1 MAAATNRGDLYGDDL
16 PLAAGLKEAHG
27 HALEQMVNPGP
38 FWRGHERRAMVLAA
52 RAATG
57 CGLCARRSEALSP
70 GQATGNH
77 DGPADLP
84 PILVD
89 AIHRIRTDPGR
100 LTRRWFDAVS
110 AETGQGPYV
119 EMVSVVCTSVII
131 DTLHRALGLA
141 LPDLPPAA
149 SGEPTGAPAA
159 DVVDAGAWLPITR
172 APDTMADTGLPMVPN
187 IVRAM
192 GLVPAAV
199 ELFFGAF
206 RPHYALKDIALS
218 LSQSQAEFV
227 ASRVSAMNEC
237 FY

>member
-1 MAAATNRGDLYGDDL
+1 MYRDDL
-16 PLAAGLKEAHG
+16 PLTDELKAAHR
-27 HALEQMVNPGP
+27 HALAQMVGPGA
-38 FWRGHERRAMVLAA
+38 FWRGHERRAMVLTA

-57 CGLCARRSEALSP
+57 CGLCARRREALSP
-70 GQATGNH
+70 GHEAGGH

-84 PILVD
+84 DILVD

-110 AETGQGPYV
+110 TETGQGPYV

-131 DTLHRALGLA
+131 DTLHGALGLEP
-141 LPDLPPAA
+141 PDLPPAEH
-149 SGEPTGAPAA
+149 GEPTGNGVA
-159 DVVDAGAWLPITR
+159 DVVDAGAWVPITR
-172 APDTMADTGLPMVPN
+172 APDTMADTGLPAVPN
-187 IVRAM
+187 IARAM

-227 ASRVSAMNEC
+227 ASQVSAMNEC